1 MRPTAVLVLLL
12 AAGAARAEGF
22 ADLYGG
28 TAYSPRSDMV
38 FVIGSPS
45 GPADHTF
52 HGVEWDRSSMYGAR
66 AGWWLDAAPWY
77 GIGLDVFRFDANV
90 PMQTVDTTIFGTTAP
105 ATLQKIDVSV
115 LAVALDLVR
124 LRYPFFADAEYPHG
138 RLQPYLTAGPAFFR
152 VTMTNKGNGELTT
165 DSATDTV
172 LGYKVG
178 GGVSLRLTKQFGLF
192 GEFRYTHFHAEPA
205 LRGTITGAG
214 VPVKFDLNT
223 RHLLAG
229 ASFAF

>member
-1 MRPTAVLVLLL
+1 MRRTAVLLALL

-22 ADLYGG
+22 VDLYGG
-28 TAYSPRSDMV
+28 SAYSPRSDMV

-52 HGVEWDRSSMYGAR
+52 HDVKWDRSSVSGAR
-66 AGWWLDAAPWY
+66 AGWWLEAVPWY
-77 GIGLDVFRFDANV
+77 GLGLDVFRFDANV
-90 PMQTVDTTIFGTTAP
+90 PMQTVDTTIFGATAP

-124 LRYPFFADAEYPHG
+124 LRVPLFADAEYPRG
-138 RLQPYLTAGPAFFR
+138 RLQPYFTAGPAFFR

-165 DSATDTV
+165 DSASDTV
-172 LGYKVG
+172 LGYKIG
-178 GGVSLRLTKQFGLF
+178 GGLSWSLTKRVALF
-192 GEFRYTHFHAEPA
+192 GELRYTHFHAEPA

-214 VPVKFDLNT
+214 VPVKFDLDT

-229 ASFAF
+229 ASYLF